1 MSVESGARRAA
12 RPRSGIAVTPGASPP
27 FAVERRVY
35 YQHTD
40 AGGVVFHANY
50 LAFMEQARTE
60 FLLALGFDV
69 ARLAAD
75 AGVMFIVHRASLE
88 FLRPARLN
96 DLVRVSAEPV
106 RVGRARVIF
115 RQVVSRAGE
124 TLVEGEVQ
132 LACVHP
138 ATFRPVAVP
147 PALRARLGYQED
159 D

>member
-1 MSVESGARRAA
+1 MSAVEAID
-12 RPRSGIAVTPGASPP
+12 RS
-27 FAVERRVY
+27 FAIERRVY

-60 FLLALGFDV
+60 FLMSLGFDV
-69 ARLAAD
+69 ARLAAE
-75 AGVMFIVHRASLE
+75 AGVMFIVHRVALD

-96 DLVRVSAEPV
+96 EILSITAETA

-115 RQVVSRAGE
+115 RQVVSRADD
-124 TLVEGEVQ
+124 TLVTGEVQ

-138 ATFRPVAVP
+138 QSFKPVPVP
-147 PALRARLGYQED
+147 SALRARLGYSD
-159 D
+159 

>member
-1 MSVESGARRAA
+1 MNQA
-12 RPRSGIAVTPGASPP
+12 
-27 FAVERRVY
+27 FAIERRVY

-60 FLLALGFDV
+60 FLAELGFDV
-69 ARLAAD
+69 ARMAAQD
-75 AGVMFIVHRASLE
+75 AVMFIVHRASLV

-96 DLVRVSAEPV
+96 EIVRVSAEPA

-115 RQVVSRAGE
+115 RQVVTRDAE
-124 TLVEGEVQ
+124 RLVEGEVQ

-138 ATFRPVAVP
+138 HTFRPVPVP
-147 PALRARLGYQED
+147 SALREQLGLQD
-159 D
+159 

>member
-1 MSVESGARRAA
+1 MSDELSGRGAA
-12 RPRSGIAVTPGASPP
+12 GPAPVSFVI
-27 FAVERRVY
+27 ERRVY

-60 FLLALGFDV
+60 LLMSLGFDV

-75 AGVMFIVHRASLE
+75 AGMMFVVHRALLE

-96 DLVRVSAEPV
+96 ETLRITACAE
-106 RVGRARVIF
+106 RVGRARVVF
-115 RQVVSRAGE
+115 RQVVSRE
-124 TLVEGEVQ
+124 EQTLVSGEIQ

-138 ATFRPVAVP
+138 QSFKPVPVP
-147 PALRARLGYQED
+147 PALRTRLGYPD
-159 D
+159 

>member
-1 MSVESGARRAA
+1 MIVQAA
-12 RPRSGIAVTPGASPP
+12 PTAGNPAEPP

-60 FLLALGFDV
+60 YLFALGFDV
-69 ARLAAD
+69 ARLASEG
-75 AGVMFIVHRASLE
+75 GVMFIVHRAGLE

-96 DLVRVSAEPV
+96 DVIRITAHPA

-115 RQVVSRAGE
+115 RQDVSRAGE
-124 TLVEGEVQ
+124 TLVKGEIQ

-147 PALRARLGYQED
+147 PELRARLGYQED